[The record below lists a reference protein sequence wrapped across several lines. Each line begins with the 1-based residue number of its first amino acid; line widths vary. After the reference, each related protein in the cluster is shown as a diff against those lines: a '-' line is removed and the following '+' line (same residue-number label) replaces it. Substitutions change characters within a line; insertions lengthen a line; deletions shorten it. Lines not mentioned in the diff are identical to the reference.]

1 MKLEKGRSYIADIL
15 EDLAG
20 DIITLTGCT
29 NTWGEIELPEC
40 LKDQEEE

>member
-20 DIITLTGCT
+20 DIITLTGCK
-29 NTWGEIELPEC
+29 NMFEGRVWWRNM
-40 LKDQEEE
+40 

>member
-1 MKLEKGRSYIADIL
+1 MEMYREYIADIL

-20 DIITLTGCT
+20 EIISLTGCT
-29 NTWGEIELPEC
+29 KRWGEIELPEC